1 MYGTI
6 SVQKVILL
14 LLTTVPCVGS
24 RIYPHPLRC
33 DILPDRSNLLRYGP
47 WASTQAATVS
57 KGTGARDSEISFI
70 TYYDAHL
77 VKCARVITYLT
88 FVSMNLCGCTKK
100 KSHVHIPWYLNMW
113 FFFNNAPLKIFK
125 IH

>member
-14 LLTTVPCVGS
+14 LLTTVCSPYHALDQGYTPIRYAVTYCQTVQTYYGMG
-24 RIYPHPLRC
+24 REPLRKQQ
-33 DILPDRSNLLRYGP
+33 PSAREP
-47 WASTQAATVS
+47 EPVTQKSVLS
-57 KGTGARDSEISFI
+57 R

-100 KSHVHIPWYLNMW
+100 KSHVHIPWYLNM
-113 FFFNNAPLKIFK
+113 
-125 IH
+125 

>member
-6 SVQKVILL
+6 SVQKFILL
-14 LLTTVPCVGS
+14 LLESVLRTMRWIKQGYVPLGS

-88 FVSMNLCGCTKK
+88 FVSMNLCGGVRKK
-100 KSHVHIPWYLNMW
+100 ITCSHTLIFEHVI
-113 FFFNNAPLKIFK
+113 FF
-125 IH
+125 